1 MTKRIRYSVL
11 EPYFLFLIFVAI
23 GLGTI
28 PLKQPARLA
37 LLWTTLV
44 VLSVLY
50 RGHTEIGLD
59 FSLAGVGRGALL
71 GLVISV
77 PVLAFLADQLRA
89 FTEGL
94 YGTND
99 VVSLFYQICF
109 ISAPVEE
116 YFFRGVVQSARGLSP
131 SVTLYSVTAL
141 LYFLPVP
148 RVPFFVVCVVFVA
161 MGVLGIIYS
170 YVRERYGLAASI
182 ACHVAVGLVLQVLP
196 SLIVTIRVMLS

>member
-1 MTKRIRYSVL
+1 MTKRVRYSIT
-11 EPYFLFLIFVAI
+11 EPYSLFLVFVAI

-28 PLKQPARLA
+28 PLDQPARLA
-37 LLWTTLV
+37 LLWSTLV

-50 RGHTEIGLD
+50 RGHRDIELD

-77 PVLAFLADQLRA
+77 PLLAFLADQLRV
-89 FTEGL
+89 FTERL
-94 YGTND
+94 YASND
-99 VVSLFYQICF
+99 VVSLLYQICF

-116 YFFRGVVQSARGLSP
+116 YFFRGVVQSARGS
-131 SVTLYSVTAL
+131 SVGVTLYALTAL

-148 RVPFFVVCVVFVA
+148 RVPFLVVCIVFVA
-161 MGVLGIIYS
+161 MGVLGIVYG
-170 YVRERYGLAASI
+170 YVRDRYGLAASI

-196 SLIVTIRVMLS
+196 TLIVTVRVMLS